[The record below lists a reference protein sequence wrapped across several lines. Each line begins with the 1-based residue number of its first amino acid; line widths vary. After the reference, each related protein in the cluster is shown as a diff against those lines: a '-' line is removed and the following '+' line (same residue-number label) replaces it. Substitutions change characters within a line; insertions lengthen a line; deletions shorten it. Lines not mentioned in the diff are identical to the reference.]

1 MQTFLALGSHAYVL
15 DRESKP
21 SKSAHLAVLI
31 GRETEQAALARVL
44 DSVRGGLSATLVLR
58 GEAGI
63 GKTSLLEWTIDSAKD
78 LREVRVVGIES
89 EMELGFAALHQL
101 VRPFLPA
108 LNRLPGPQQKALAS
122 AFGLSDG
129 AAPDRFLVGLAV
141 LTLLSEIA
149 NDQSLLCVIDDA
161 QWLDQTS
168 AEVLAFAARRLH
180 ADRIGFLFAVRDPS
194 ERTIDLAGLD
204 SVIVRGLEPPAVREL
219 LSDLVSGSLDRSVR
233 EQIADRAAGNPLALV
248 ELTRGLT
255 GEQLAGMEWLPD
267 PLPVGADIQRRYW
280 RRVAALP
287 ADLQELLLLAAAEP
301 SGDRALFER
310 AADYLQLDRSNG
322 HLNSVDSLVDLHGRV
337 TFRHPLIRSAVYRGA
352 TDSARRKVHA
362 AIAAVSDREFAADRI
377 AWHLASAAVAPDE
390 EIAAALEL
398 SADRAKRRGGYAAGA
413 AFLRRSAE
421 LTPDVGRRAKRLLAA
436 AEAEFAVGGANRAL
450 ALLDKAS
457 PDLHDPRHQAAALQL
472 RGGIQNAFGDGH
484 KGWATLLQAAELL
497 MPLDPR
503 AGRDT
508 LLEALIA
515 AFYSGTRAR
524 GEALAVARDV
534 GSASRDPTIADL
546 ILDGYTALLTDGPAA
561 GLPLHQQAV
570 DALLEPDVPVDE
582 EIRWL
587 GLGMFAAAERF
598 DLEAWHAL
606 ANRWV
611 ALCRERGALMTLP
624 LALDY
629 LGTWQSLTG
638 RLDAAEA
645 SNAEGREILSAT
657 GNPDRLG
664 TRAVEILVPTWRGH
678 ADLVRS
684 GATSLI
690 RDSLERDQ
698 GAGVFYAHY
707 ALTVLEISMRNYEV
721 ALGHARTLLDDNGPY
736 FGAIILPEAVESAVH
751 CDDQETAAIAL
762 DRLATRARSSGTELA
777 LGLFAR
783 CQALTSLDG
792 DNEEFF
798 AEAVERLS
806 RTRVSSELARTHLL
820 FGEWL
825 RRQRRR
831 SEARHQLRTAFTAFE
846 AIGAT
851 KFAERASL
859 ELAATGAHARKRT
872 VDNSDQLTVR
882 ETQIA
887 QLVATGATN
896 AEIAAQ
902 LFISASTVEY
912 HLKHIFQ
919 KRGITSRVML
929 AAEFVERA

>member
-1 MQTFLALGSHAYVL
+1 
-15 DRESKP
+15 
-21 SKSAHLAVLI
+21 VLI
-31 GRETEQAALARVL
+31 GREPEQAVLARVL
-44 DSVRGGLSATLVLR
+44 ASVRAGLSATLVLR

-63 GKTSLLEWTIDSAKD
+63 GKTSLLEWAIDSGED
-78 LREVRVVGIES
+78 LRVVRVVGIES
-89 EMELGFAALHQL
+89 EMELGYAALDQL

-108 LNRLPGPQQKALAS
+108 LDRLPGPQQQALAS
-122 AFGLSDG
+122 AFGLREGS
-129 AAPDRFLVGLAV
+129 APDRFLVGLAV
-141 LTLLSEIA
+141 LNLLSEVA
-149 NDQSLLCVIDDA
+149 KDQGLLCVIDDA
-161 QWLDQTS
+161 QWLDQIS
-168 AEVLAFAARRLH
+168 ADVIAFAARRLH
-180 ADRIGFLFAVRDPS
+180 ADRIGFLFGVRDPS
-194 ERTIDLAGLD
+194 ERAIDLAALD
-204 SVIVRGLEPPAVREL
+204 SVVIRGLEPPAVHAL
-219 LSDLVSGSLDRSVR
+219 LADLVDGKLDRRVE
-233 EQIADRAAGNPLALV
+233 EQIAGRAAGNPLALV
-248 ELTRGLT
+248 ELTRELT
-255 GEQLAGMEWLPD
+255 GEQLAGVEWMPD
-267 PLPVGADIQRRYW
+267 PLPVSVDIQRRYW
-280 RRVAALP
+280 RRVTDLP

-310 AADYLQLDRSNG
+310 AADYLQLDRSSG
-322 HLNSVDSLVDLHGRV
+322 HLSAIDSLLDLNGRV

-352 TDSARRKVHA
+352 ADNARRRVHM
-362 AIAAVSDREFAADRI
+362 AIAAVSDQELAADHI
-377 AWHLASAAVAPDE
+377 AWHRASAAAAPDE

-398 SADRAKRRGGYAAGA
+398 SADRAKTRGGYAAGA

-421 LTPDVGRRAKRLLAA
+421 LTPDVGSRAERLLAA

-450 ALLDKAS
+450 TLLDQAS
-457 PDLHDPRHQAAALQL
+457 PDLHDPRHRAAALQL

-484 KGWATLLQAAELL
+484 RASATLLRASETL

-508 LLEALIA
+508 LLEAFVA

-524 GEALAVARDV
+524 GEALAVTRRV
-534 GSASRDPTIADL
+534 GPATTDPTVADL

-561 GLPLHQQAV
+561 GAPLHQRAV
-570 DALLEPDVPVDE
+570 AALLDRNVPAHE
-582 EIRWL
+582 ELRWL
-587 GLGMFAAAERF
+587 GLGMFAASELF
-598 DLEAWHAL
+598 DLEAWYTL

-678 ADLVRS
+678 ADEVRS
-684 GATSLI
+684 AATALI

-707 ALTVLEISMRNYEV
+707 VLTVLEISMRNYEV

-736 FGAIILPEAVESAVH
+736 FGAIILPEVVEAAVH
-751 CDDQETAAIAL
+751 CDDRETAAIAL
-762 DRLATRARSSGTELA
+762 DRLVARARASGTDVA
-777 LGLFAR
+777 LGLLAR
-783 CQALTSLDG
+783 CRALTSLDG

-798 AEAVERLS
+798 AEAIQRLA
-806 RTRVSSELARTHLL
+806 RTRASSELARTHLL

-831 SEARHQLRTAFTAFE
+831 GEARHQLRIAFTSFE
-846 AIGAT
+846 AIRAP
-851 KFAERASL
+851 KFAHRAGL
-859 ELAATGAHARKRT
+859 ELAATGAQARKRT
-872 VDNSDQLTVR
+872 VDKSDQLTVR

-912 HLKHIFQ
+912 HLRHIFQ
-919 KRGITSRVML
+919 KRGISSRVML
-929 AAEFVERA
+929 AAEFHDRA